1 MARLTTLKPRL
12 ARMAPMIGG
21 REKAEAKRM
30 ESRDDSR
37 EWRSWYRSSRWASLR
52 QEVLVA
58 AGFMCCKTGVPLIGG
73 PNAPDSPVV
82 DHIRPHRGDPD
93 LFWDRG
99 NLQAVS
105 KAWHD
110 SIKQAQERADQTA
123 AIHPKWLKPSLIPLT
138 IVCGPAC
145 SGKSTWVAQHAGPRD
160 LVIDLDVIAA
170 DISGEPL
177 HGWDRTRWL
186 NAALWRRNNM
196 LGDLA
201 RPSRH
206 PAAWLIVSEPKAR
219 HRDWWAQTLKPQ
231 RIVVLEVDEPE
242 CMRRAQ
248 ADGRDM
254 NGTDA
259 AVTRW
264 WVEYERRIGDVRIV
278 G

>member
-1 MARLTTLKPRL
+1 MTRLATLKPRL
-12 ARMAPMIGG
+12 GKLPPLVGG
-21 REKAEAKRM
+21 RAQAERKRLAA
-30 ESRDDSR
+30 RDDDRDWRAWYKSARWRLLRR
-37 EWRSWYRSSRWASLR
+37 EA
-52 QEVLVA
+52 LVK
-58 AGFMCCKTGVPLIGG
+58 AGFRCCKTGVPLIGK
-73 PNAPDSPVV
+73 APASDSPVV

-93 LFWDRG
+93 LFWDPG

-138 IVCGPAC
+138 IVCGPPC
-145 SGKSTWVAQHAGPRD
+145 SGKSTWVAQQAGPRD
-160 LVIDLDVIAA
+160 LVIDLDVIAS

-177 HGWDRTRWL
+177 HGWDRDRWL

-201 RPSRH
+201 RPSRY
-206 PAAWLIVSEPKAR
+206 PAAWLIVSEPKAK

-242 CMRRAQ
+242 CLRRAM
-248 ADGRDM
+248 ADGRDI
-254 NGTDA
+254 NRTESA
-259 AVTRW
+259 ITRW
-264 WVEYERRIGDVRIV
+264 WVEYERRLGDERLV